1 MAMRRIAFKARGLRS
16 LPGKKWAGRFILWFV
31 ALTLV
36 STLLLRFV
44 PPPLTPLMVIRG
56 LEGMSNGTGFVI
68 RKHWQPL
75 GNISPAM
82 VRAVIAAEDQKFL
95 RHSGFDLQA
104 ISKAYADNRA
114 GKKQKGASTI
124 SQQTAKNVFLWPASS
139 YLRKGIEVYFT
150 LLLELLWDKERIIEV
165 YLNVAEFGPGIY
177 GVESAARIY
186 YGKAA
191 GQLTAREAAM
201 LAAVLPAPRLWNAA
215 RPTAYLLQRRQWIM
229 RQMRNVGPI
238 DLN

>member
-1 MAMRRIAFKARGLRS
+1 MRRISFRARGLRS
-16 LPGKKWAGRFILWFV
+16 LPAKRWAGRILLWFV
-31 ALTLV
+31 ALTLA
-36 STLLLRFV
+36 STFLLRFV

-56 LEGMSNGTGFVI
+56 IEGMSNGTGFVI
-68 RKHWQPL
+68 RKRWQPL
-75 GNISPAM
+75 GNISPSM

-104 ISKAYADNRA
+104 ISKAYAGNRA

-139 YLRKGIEVYFT
+139 YFRKAIEVYFT
-150 LLLELLWDKERIIEV
+150 LIIELLWDKERIIEV

-186 YGKAA
+186 YGKTAR
-191 GQLTAREAAM
+191 QLTTREAAM
-201 LAAVLPAPRLWNAA
+201 LAAILPAPRRWNAA

>member
-1 MAMRRIAFKARGLRS
+1 
-16 LPGKKWAGRFILWFV
+16 
-31 ALTLV
+31 
-36 STLLLRFV
+36 
-44 PPPLTPLMVIRG
+44 MVIRG
-56 LEGMSNGTGFVI
+56 IQGMSNGTGFVI
-68 RKHWQPL
+68 RKRWQPL
-75 GNISPAM
+75 ENISPAM

-104 ISKAYADNRA
+104 ISKAYAGNRA

-139 YLRKGIEVYFT
+139 YLRKAIEVYFT

-186 YGKAA
+186 YGKSAR
-191 GQLTAREAAM
+191 QLTAREAAM
-201 LAAVLPAPRLWNAA
+201 LAAILPSPRRWNAA